1 MKAWACI
8 CTIVIVLTFTGC
20 AVHMNHDSNKEA
32 SQTQIWLSD
41 PKTKIERTTDFSE
54 PVKVSELDYDSL
66 QSQMTDEE
74 WEGFQQYF
82 PVLREN
88 TAFHYTSFE
97 DREALNR
104 NGEPIKEGEYVLFAR
119 YTSAEIMDLAH
130 FVKGFADNDIAEMMI
145 EEIRVF
151 DLDGDGIQELIMQW
165 TPVGD
170 ILVLH
175 HEKEEF
181 YGWKIMYR
189 GFESLQTNGIYIGSG
204 GAGSNSWMH
213 IRFDNGS
220 WLEEI
225 LFEEDWGNYYVNGKP
240 VAEDTFLQQVTI
252 HETECVIGY
261 KPRKRVNKITKQYP
275 PS

>member
-32 SQTQIWLSD
+32 SQAKIQLSE
-41 PKTKIERTTDFSE
+41 PKTKTERTTDFSE

-145 EEIRVF
+145 EVSNLFRQMVSISVPAVSAATLGCIF
-151 DLDGDGIQELIMQW
+151 DLITEA
-165 TPVGD
+165 
-170 ILVLH
+170 
-175 HEKEEF
+175 
-181 YGWKIMYR
+181 GWKKFCLR
-189 GFESLQTNGIYIGSG
+189 KIG
-204 GAGSNSWMH
+204 
-213 IRFDNGS
+213 
-220 WLEEI
+220 
-225 LFEEDWGNYYVNGKP
+225 
-240 VAEDTFLQQVTI
+240 VTI
-252 HETECVIGY
+252 M
-261 KPRKRVNKITKQYP
+261 
-275 PS
+275 